1 LGVVAGIADR
11 VIVIYAGFIVEEA
24 NVLDLYENPC
34 HPYTSALLGALP
46 RVDRRRDRRL
56 KSIPGAPPSLLVEP
70 HGCPFS
76 TRCEVVIERCKTD
89 NPTLTPVGENNH
101 NIACWVDIKT
111 GAPR

>member
-1 LGVVAGIADR
+1 VVAGIADR
-11 VIVIYAGFIVEEA
+11 VIVMYAGFIVEEA
-24 NVLDLYENPC
+24 SVNALYENPR

-70 HGCPFS
+70 HGCPF
-76 TRCEVVIERCKTD
+76 TARCEFTIERCKTE
-89 NPTLTPVGENNH
+89 NPPLTPVGLNHH

-111 GAPR
+111 GALR